1 MKRLRIAVIGAG
13 SGPGA
18 RARGW
23 IETVAKLTDHFDLC
37 AICDINPAVAEEIS
51 AKHGV
56 KQSFTNVAAT
66 LDEAKPDL
74 ALILVPT
81 DGQSAVA
88 VEAAKRGINIIT
100 EIPYGITLEVGDAI
114 RNVCQQH
121 GVVWEIAEQV
131 WLWPQEQLKAKIV
144 ETGYIGKVSMS
155 RLWYASGAYHGFNA
169 VRLILR
175 DSARRVLA
183 YVTES
188 ETDQYLTYGGEQSTT
203 VVWEA
208 MWIEYMRGTM
218 CLYERAP
225 RPFSKHSKPNHWEID
240 GSSGH
245 IAGRDVVLLAGEP
258 DQPQTIREQYLT
270 DDGEQ
275 VLDYVYLEGAPDL
288 RWDNPY
294 QAYRVGDLD
303 DVAKA
308 EILTNVHRA
317 IVDKTPVQYGPEGA
331 RADLEL
337 SFAMAESQRLGN
349 TWMDVPLPGPTEL
362 SERIE
367 RIFVETY
374 GHDPIAGSRELLEV
388 PIGRLG
394 VWWPAAQWL

>member
-1 MKRLRIAVIGAG
+1 MKKLRIAVIGAG

-37 AICDINPAVAEEIS
+37 AICDINPAVAAEIT

-56 KQSFTNVAAT
+56 AQSFTDVAAT

-114 RNVCQQH
+114 RDVCQEH

-144 ETGYIGKVSMS
+144 ESGYIGKVSMS
-155 RLWYASGAYHGFNA
+155 RLWYASGSYHGFNA
-169 VRLILR
+169 VRMILR
-175 DSARRVLA
+175 DSVRRVLA

-208 MWIEYMRGTM
+208 MWVEYLRGTM

-245 IAGRDVVLLAGEP
+245 ISGRDVVLLAGEP
-258 DQPQTIREQYLT
+258 DQQQTIREQYLT
-270 DDGEQ
+270 DGGEQ
-275 VLDYVYLEGAPDL
+275 VLDYVYLDGAPDL
-288 RWDNPY
+288 RWENPY
-294 QAYRVGDLD
+294 KAYRVGNLD

-308 EILTNVHRA
+308 EILTNTHRA
-317 IVDKTPVQYGPEGA
+317 ILNGTPVQYGPEGA

-337 SFAMAESQRLGN
+337 SFVMAESQRLGN
-349 TWMDVPLPGPTEL
+349 TWVDVPLPGPTEL

-367 RIFVETY
+367 RLFVETY

-388 PIGRLG
+388 PIGRKG